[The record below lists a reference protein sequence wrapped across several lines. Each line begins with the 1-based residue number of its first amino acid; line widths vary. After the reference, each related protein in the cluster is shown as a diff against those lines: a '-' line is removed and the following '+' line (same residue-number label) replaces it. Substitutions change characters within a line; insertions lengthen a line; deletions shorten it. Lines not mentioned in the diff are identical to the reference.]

1 MKLTILCV
9 GKLSLPFL
17 KEGRDEYRQRL
28 KRYLPVDEIE
38 LKEEKRGG
46 KKATADFVRNHEAE
60 ALTARIPAGSY
71 VIGLDEKGRR
81 LSSEKLAAN
90 LERHMNQGTANV
102 CLIIG
107 GAYGLTEALRQR
119 CDSLLSLSDMTMT
132 HQMARMFLYEQL
144 YRAMTIIRREPYH
157 NS

>member
-17 KEGRDEYRQRL
+17 KEGSEEYHQRL

-46 KKATADFVRNHEAE
+46 KKATADFVRNSEAA
-60 ALTARIPAGSY
+60 ALMTRIPPGSY

-81 LSSEKLAAN
+81 LSSEKLAATM
-90 LERHMNQGTANV
+90 EKHMNQGTGNL

-107 GAYGLTEALRQR
+107 GAYGLSDELRQR

>member
-17 KEGRDEYRQRL
+17 KAGSEEYRQRL
-28 KRYLPVDEIE
+28 KRYLAVDEIE

-46 KKATADFVRNHEAE
+46 KKATVDFVRSHEAE
-60 ALTARIPAGSY
+60 ALMARIPPGSY

-81 LSSEKLAAN
+81 FSSEQLAAG
-90 LERHMNQGTANV
+90 LEQHMNQGTATV

-107 GAYGLTEALRQR
+107 GAYGLTDALRQR

>member
-17 KEGRDEYRQRL
+17 KEGCDEYRQRL
-28 KRYLPVDEIE
+28 KRYLPVDETE

-46 KKATADFVRNHEAE
+46 KKATADFVRSHEAE
-60 ALTARIPAGSY
+60 ALMARIPSASY

-81 LSSEKLAAN
+81 FSSEQLAAD
-90 LERHMNQGTANV
+90 LEKHMNQGTANV

-107 GAYGLTEALRQR
+107 GAYGLTDTLRQR

>member
-9 GKLSLPFL
+9 GKMSLPFL
-17 KEGRDEYRQRL
+17 KDGCDEYRQRL
-28 KRYLPVDEIE
+28 RRYLSVEELE

-46 KKATADFVRNHEAE
+46 KKASADFIRSSEAQN
-60 ALTARIPAGSY
+60 LIARIPSGSY
-71 VIGLDEKGRR
+71 VIGLDEAGKKV
-81 LSSEKLAAN
+81 SSEKLAST
-90 LERHMNQGTANV
+90 LEQHMNHGTANL

-107 GAYGLTEALRQR
+107 GAYGLTDSLRQQ
-119 CDSLLSLSDMTMT
+119 CNTLLSLSDMTMT